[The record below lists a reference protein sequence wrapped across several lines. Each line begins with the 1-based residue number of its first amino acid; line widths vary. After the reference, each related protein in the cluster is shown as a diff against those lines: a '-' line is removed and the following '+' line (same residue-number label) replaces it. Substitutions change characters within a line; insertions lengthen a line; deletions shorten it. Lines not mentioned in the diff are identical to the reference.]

1 MWEFEARRWQDGEV
15 GGVNVSGDEAQI
27 ARDEFYLA
35 RHWHSAEDNLLTIS
49 YAHQPILFRVGE
61 PAHNGYLHQ
70 LDLEVGYDF
79 SGTRFSVGAGIHG
92 SSNMFKHGDFHRE
105 AGVFNFAILHRFD
118 MWNGEAGFNGD
129 HRFGNF
135 KVYPRIRF
143 LRQTGNGGEITF
155 DLPESVIW
163 RRGPWRL
170 ATERYGEK
178 WGALDKER
186 DIQSAIY
193 LREWRVSSRLHIWRQ
208 SGMSAYA
215 ELGMGFNTRL
225 EYLDLSSGWRD
236 KRLDDSVFVAL
247 GLQAF

>member
-163 RRGPWRL
+163 RRGQWRL